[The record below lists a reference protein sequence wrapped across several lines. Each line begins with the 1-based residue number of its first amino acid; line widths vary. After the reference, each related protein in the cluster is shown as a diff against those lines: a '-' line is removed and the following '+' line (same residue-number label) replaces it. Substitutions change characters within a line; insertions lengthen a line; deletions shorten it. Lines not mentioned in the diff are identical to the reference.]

1 MSVETRTPALSMSE
15 SLNSLETT
23 PLAMHRITFM
33 LPTAE
38 KWYSVMKEAR
48 VLYGKNWRSQPHVKR
63 KLEQHRWKQQ
73 EIPVWFEVPDQSF
86 ASWCAV
92 KLAVEVKAPANK

>member
-1 MSVETRTPALSMSE
+1 MTVNIEAAALSMPE
-15 SLNSLETT
+15 SIDSLKLT
-23 PLAMHRITFM
+23 PLVMHRITFM

-63 KLEQHRWKQQ
+63 KLEQHRWTKQ

>member
-1 MSVETRTPALSMSE
+1 MTVNIEAAALSMPE
-15 SLNSLETT
+15 SIDSLKLT
-23 PLAMHRITFM
+23 PLVMHRITFM

>member
-1 MSVETRTPALSMSE
+1 MSVEIRTPASSMSE

-23 PLAMHRITFM
+23 PLTMHRIVFM
-33 LPTAE
+33 LATAE
-38 KWYSVMKEAR
+38 KWYAVMKEAR

-63 KLEQHRWKQQ
+63 KLERQRWTKQA
-73 EIPVWFEVPDQSF
+73 IPVWFEVPDQTF

-92 KLAVEVKAPANK
+92 KLAVEVKASANK